1 MPNFHRILTPA
12 CQLMLLLFTVAA
24 ESPPRPGD
32 PPNIEQGGN
41 SLRVMA
47 FNIRFDN
54 PADGANAW
62 ANRKERVASTVRFH
76 GADIVG
82 MQEALKSQIDY
93 LAEALPEY
101 GWFGVGRDDGKE
113 AGEFSPVFYRLERVE
128 VLAQS
133 TFWLS
138 ETPMVAGKLGW
149 DAACNRVVT
158 WGKFREKVS
167 GAVFYLFNTHFDHAG
182 DTARV
187 ESAKLLL
194 AKIAEIAGDFPAVI
208 CGDFNARED
217 SEVYRIL
224 SGRSATADPQKR
236 IFDCRY
242 LSQTAH
248 HGPLATFNGFN
259 PTPTP
264 GRIDYIFVK
273 PQLRV
278 LRHGI
283 LAERWE
289 EGWASDHFPVLAEV
303 VIAPAQQ

>member
-1 MPNFHRILTPA
+1 MPNFHRISIPA
-12 CQLMLLLFTVAA
+12 CLPALLFFTVAA
-24 ESPPRPGD
+24 ECQPRSGD
-32 PPNIEQGGN
+32 PQHIEHGSN

-113 AGEFSPVFYRLERVE
+113 AGEFSPVFYRRERVE

-149 DAACNRVVT
+149 DAVCNRVVT

-194 AKIAEIAGDFPAVI
+194 AKISDIAGEYPVVVT
-208 CGDFNARED
+208 GDFNAREE

-224 SGRSATADPQKR
+224 TGQGGQPDPQKR

-259 PTPTP
+259 PTPAA